1 MSSGTMSRTGLL
13 FVSRLENLRKSLAA
27 IKPNVENLYI
37 HLNVQKQADNIP
49 TTIWSRMITKIYND
63 SFIVGPEMN
72 VRVLVSPLKCQ
83 SISSLLTGK
92 IDFVYSDGKPL
103 PSDLCTELVD
113 KYKLTSQPIY
123 LNDEAFDALS
133 SEEVADKTYKTVV
146 LGGTFDRIHLGH
158 KILLTEAV
166 LRATDRL
173 VVGVTDESMTVSKK
187 LYELILPVEE
197 RIKEVEVF
205 LNEIDPT
212 LKYDI
217 VPISDVY
224 GPTKS
229 DPDMEMII
237 VSKETE
243 KGGQKVNELRKQNGL
258 SELEIFCIE
267 LVEND
272 DDCQD
277 EIKECKV
284 SSSNKRIDML
294 GTRLRTPA
302 KRENIPKEPYIIGMT
317 GGIGSGKSRICNRF
331 EAMGAYVIDCD
342 KVAHDIYEPGQ
353 VCYQKV
359 VDAFGQDIVDP
370 ETTKIDRRK
379 LGPIVF
385 ADPQK
390 LELLNSI
397 VWPELLIEVKRR
409 INKVYEETKQKVF
422 ILEAAIL
429 LKSGWDFEV
438 HEVWSTFVSPKEAT
452 RRIME
457 RNGLSKE
464 EAEKRIKS
472 QLDNKA
478 MIERSNIVFS
488 TEWAVEITDRQAAK
502 AWQIIKDELNL

>member
-1 MSSGTMSRTGLL
+1 MSRTGLL
-13 FVSRLENLRKSLAA
+13 FVSHLGSLRKSLAA
-27 IKPNVENLYI
+27 IKPNVVNLYI
-37 HLNVQKQADNIP
+37 HLNVAKAEN
-49 TTIWSRMITKIYND
+49 TNITKWSKMISRIYND

-72 VRVLVSPLKCQ
+72 VRILVSPLKSQ

-92 IDFVYSDGKPL
+92 IDFVYSDGKFL
-103 PSDLCTELVD
+103 PRELCTELVE
-113 KYKLTSQPIY
+113 KYNLKSQPIY
-123 LNDEAFDALS
+123 LNDEVFEALS
-133 SEEVADKTYKTVV
+133 SEDEADKIYKTVV

-173 VVGVTDESMTVSKK
+173 VVGVTDESMINTKK
-187 LYELILPVEE
+187 LYELILPVEQ
-197 RIKEVEVF
+197 RIMEVEVF
-205 LNEIDPT
+205 LKEIDPT
-212 LKYDI
+212 LEYDI
-217 VPISDVY
+217 VPISDPF

-229 DPDMEMII
+229 DPDMDMII

-243 KGGQKVNELRKQNGL
+243 KGGLKVNELRKQNGL
-258 SELEIFCIE
+258 PELDIFCIE
-267 LVEND
+267 VVESD
-272 DDCQD
+272 ECQD

-294 GTRLRTPA
+294 GTRLRAPA
-302 KRENIPKEPYIIGMT
+302 KRDNIPKEPYIIGMT
-317 GGIGSGKSRICNRF
+317 GGIGSGKSRICKRF
-331 EAMGAYVIDCD
+331 EVMGAYVIDCD

-370 ETTKIDRRK
+370 ETSKIDRRK
-379 LGPIVF
+379 LGPLVF
-385 ADPQK
+385 TNPEK

-397 VWPELLIEVKRR
+397 VWPELLIEAKAR
-409 INKVYEETKQKVF
+409 IAKVYEETNQKVF

-438 HEVWSTFVSPKEAT
+438 HEVWSTFVSPQEAT

-464 EAEKRIKS
+464 EAEKRIQS
-472 QLDNKA
+472 QLDNKT

-488 TEWAVEITDRQAAK
+488 TEWAVEITDKQAAK
-502 AWQIIKDELNL
+502 AWKIIKDELNL

>member
-1 MSSGTMSRTGLL
+1 MSRTALL
-13 FVSRLENLRKSLAA
+13 FISRLENLRKSLAA

-37 HLNVQKQADNIP
+37 HLTTKNTENTP
-49 TTIWSRMITKIYND
+49 TKWSKLISKIYND
-63 SFIVGPEMN
+63 SFIVGSDMN
-72 VRVLVSPLKCQ
+72 VRILVSPLKCQ
-83 SISSLLTGK
+83 SISNLLTGK
-92 IDFVYSDGKPL
+92 IDLVYSDGK
-103 PSDLCTELVD
+103 SDLCTELLE

-123 LNDEAFDALS
+123 LNDEAFGALS
-133 SEEVADKTYKTVV
+133 SEEEADKIYKTVV

-166 LRATDRL
+166 LRATERL
-173 VVGVTDESMTVSKK
+173 VVGVTDESMVKSKK

-217 VPISDVY
+217 VPISDPF

-229 DPDMEMII
+229 DPDMDMII

-243 KGGQKVNELRKQNGL
+243 KGGLKVNELRKQNGL
-258 SELEIFCIE
+258 SELDIFCIE
-267 LVEND
+267 VVESD
-272 DDCQD
+272 ECKD

-294 GTRLRTPA
+294 GTRLRPPVEKT
-302 KRENIPKEPYIIGMT
+302 NIPTEPYIIGMT
-317 GGIGSGKSRICNRF
+317 GGIGSGKSRLCTRF
-331 EAMGAYVIDCD
+331 QAMGAYVIDCD

-353 VCYQKV
+353 ICYQKV
-359 VDAFGQDIVDP
+359 VDAFGKDIVDP
-370 ETTKIDRRK
+370 ETSKIDRRK

-397 VWPELLIEVKRR
+397 VWPELLIETKRR
-409 INKVYEETKQKVF
+409 VAKVYEETKQKVF

-429 LKSGWDFEV
+429 LKSGWDKEV

-457 RNGLSKE
+457 RNGFPKE
-464 EAEKRIKS
+464 EAEKRILS
-472 QLDNKA
+472 QLDNKS

-502 AWQIIKDELNL
+502 AWKIIKDELNL

>member
-1 MSSGTMSRTGLL
+1 MSRTGIL
-13 FVSRLENLRKSLAA
+13 FLSRLGNLRKSLAA

-37 HLNVQKQADNIP
+37 HLNVSKHTDNSP
-49 TTIWSRMITKIYND
+49 PSKWSKLISRIYND

-72 VRVLVSPLKCQ
+72 VRILVSPLKSE

-103 PSDLCTELVD
+103 PSDLCTELVE
-113 KYKLTSQPIY
+113 KYKVTSQPIY
-123 LNDEAFDALS
+123 LDDELFDALH
-133 SEEVADKTYKTVV
+133 SEDKPDKMYKTVV

-166 LRATDRL
+166 LRTTNRL
-173 VVGVTDESMTVSKK
+173 VVGVTDDSMTNSKK
-187 LYELILPVEE
+187 LYELILPVEQ
-197 RIKEVEVF
+197 RIKEVEDF

-212 LKYDI
+212 LNYEI
-217 VPISDVY
+217 VPISDPF

-229 DPDMEMII
+229 DPDMDMIL

-258 SELEIFCIE
+258 PELDIFCIE
-267 LVEND
+267 VVET

-294 GTRLRTPA
+294 GTRLRAPV
-302 KRENIPKEPYIIGMT
+302 KRDNIPKEPYIIGMT
-317 GGIGSGKSRICNRF
+317 GGIGSGKSRICERF
-331 EAMGAYVIDCD
+331 QAMGAYVIDCD

-353 VCYQKV
+353 VCYQKI
-359 VDAFGQDIVDP
+359 VDVFGQDIVDP
-370 ETTKIDRRK
+370 ETSKIDRKK

-385 ADPQK
+385 EDPQK

-397 VWPELLIEVKRR
+397 VWPELLVEVKGRVA
-409 INKVYEETKQKVF
+409 KVYEETKQKVF

-429 LKSGWDFEV
+429 FKSGWDKEV
-438 HEVWSTFVSPKEAT
+438 HEVWTTFVSPQEAT
-452 RRIME
+452 KRIMA
-457 RNGLSKE
+457 RNDVSKE
-464 EAEKRIKS
+464 DAEKRITS
-472 QLDNKA
+472 QLDNKT

-502 AWQIIKDELNL
+502 AWQILKEELNL